1 VRSSIPV
8 MAHTTC
14 RVTYRGDPALASMLA
29 QMLENE
35 GAMVRWERPLERRDV
50 TEMAPA
56 VVVNMVT
63 EGSLTAIKV
72 AVDKFRK
79 HMHGR
84 AEATIENVE
93 LDDNLDQ

>member
-1 VRSSIPV
+1 
-8 MAHTTC
+8 MAHTT
-14 RVTYRGDPALASMLA
+14 VTYRGDPAQATMLA

-35 GAMVRWERPLERRDV
+35 GATVTWERPPERRGV
-50 TEMAPA
+50 TEMAQA

-72 AVDKFRK
+72 AVVKFRK

-93 LDDNLDQ
+93 LDDNEDQ